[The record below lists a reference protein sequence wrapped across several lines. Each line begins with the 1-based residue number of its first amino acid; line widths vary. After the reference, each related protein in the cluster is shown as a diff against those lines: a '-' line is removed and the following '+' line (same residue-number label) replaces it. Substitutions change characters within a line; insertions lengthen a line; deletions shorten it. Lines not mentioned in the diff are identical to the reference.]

1 MKRDENFYRRFQRL
15 NEFVLSL
22 PFEEDVTIEQKK
34 KAFHSLVD
42 LLVKKGI
49 YKSDGTIQK
58 WRENTMQYL
67 REIASFLEETDLQQ
81 ILSDQEIFFDRF
93 VFTPCGKDTSIYAT
107 LREKTEGNKGQF
119 CDIPI
124 NIILKYFVERTGKSP
139 YEKIPKSV
147 AKVFFIEVEN
157 LH

>member
-107 LREKTEGNKGQF
+107 LREKEGNKGQF
-119 CDIPI
+119 CDIPV

>member
-1 MKRDENFYRRFQRL
+1 MKRDENFYCRFQRL

-58 WRENTMQYL
+58 WRENTIQYL

-119 CDIPI
+119 CDIPV

>member
-1 MKRDENFYRRFQRL
+1 MKRDENFYCRFQRL

-58 WRENTMQYL
+58 WRENTIQYL
-67 REIASFLEETDLQQ
+67 REISSFLEETDLQQ

-93 VFTPCGKDTSIYAT
+93 VFTPYGKDTSLFAS
-107 LREKTEGNKGQF
+107 LRERVGSNAKQF

-124 NIILKYFVERTGKSP
+124 SILLSHFEERTGKSP

-147 AKVFFIEVEN
+147 AQNFLLEVEN
-157 LH
+157 FR